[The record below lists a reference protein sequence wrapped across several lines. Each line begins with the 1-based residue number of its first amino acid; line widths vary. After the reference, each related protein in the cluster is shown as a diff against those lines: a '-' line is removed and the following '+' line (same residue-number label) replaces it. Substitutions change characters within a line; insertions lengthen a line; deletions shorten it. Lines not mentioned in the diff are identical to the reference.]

1 MSDGVAVMHDVL
13 ALRIAPDVTA
23 AARGDQQAFER
34 LVDVT
39 RNTVTS
45 ITLAILRDIEL
56 SRDVAQEVYLMVWR
70 DLRKLRDP
78 TSFLPWL
85 RQLTRN
91 RAHQALRTHVRRHRR
106 IETAGD
112 DILAAAADPRPDV
125 LRALVA
131 DEERAALAAAID
143 DLPAASREVVVLYYR
158 EGQSAKQVAALLDL
172 SEDAVK
178 QRLSRARE
186 RLRAA
191 LVTQIE
197 GSSPSVAFTA
207 GIIAAVATM
216 AAPATASAAIIG
228 ASKGGKIGTSVLAVT
243 GASLFGALAGLAGG
257 WAGVAF
263 GTRDLLRLARD
274 ENERRG
280 VLQTAALSMLVTLG
294 FIVGIMVRPTP
305 MVATVGFA
313 VMMVAFFITHFVWL
327 PRITRRRMEAELLE
341 DPVGA
346 ATMHRTRRRQCVWGF
361 AVGMLMGGGA
371 VAASWFF

>member
-1 MSDGVAVMHDVL
+1 MSDGVATVHDVL

-23 AARGDQQAFER
+23 AAAGDQQAFER
-34 LVDVT
+34 LVDIT

-45 ITLAILRDIEL
+45 ITMAILRDIEL

-70 DLRKLRDP
+70 ELRKLRDP

-91 RAHQALRTHVRRHRR
+91 RAHQALRTRVRRHRR
-106 IETAGD
+106 IGTAGD
-112 DILAAAADPRPDV
+112 DILAAAADPRPDM

-143 DLPAASREVVVLYYR
+143 DLPAASREVIVLYYR

-178 QRLSRARE
+178 QRLSRGRA

-191 LVTQIE
+191 LVAQLE
-197 GSSPSVAFTA
+197 ESSPSVAFTA
-207 GIIAAVATM
+207 GILAAVAAM
-216 AAPATASAAIIG
+216 AAPATASAAIVG
-228 ASKGGKIGTSVLAVT
+228 ASKGGKIGSSVLAVT

-263 GTRDLLRLARD
+263 ETRDLLRRARD
-274 ENERRG
+274 EDERRG
-280 VLQTAALSMLVTLG
+280 VLQAAALRMLVTLG
-294 FIVGIMVRPTP
+294 FIIGIIARPTP
-305 MVATVGFA
+305 LVATVGFA
-313 VMMVAFFITHFVWL
+313 VMMVAFYITHFVWL
-327 PRITRRRMEAELLE
+327 PRITRRRVEAELLE
-341 DPVGA
+341 DPVGTA
-346 ATMHRTRRRQCVWGF
+346 AIQRARRLRCAWGF
-361 AVGMLMGGGA
+361 TVGMVLGGGA